1 MTLPSG
7 IALIC
12 LVVMSKIMDGTGQTI
27 ILANGITQVLGTI
40 YELLTPFV
48 GMLASFMTGS
58 NMSSNILF
66 GGFQVATAK
75 ILHISAPAMLGA
87 QTAGGAI
94 GSIISPSKILLGT
107 TTADLLGS
115 EGKVLREVFLIAIPA
130 ALLIGFILYGIL
142 CI

>member
-1 MTLPSG
+1 
-7 IALIC
+7 
-12 LVVMSKIMDGTGQTI
+12 
-27 ILANGITQVLGTI
+27 
-40 YELLTPFV
+40 
-48 GMLASFMTGS
+48 
-58 NMSSNILF
+58 
-66 GGFQVATAK
+66 
-75 ILHISAPAMLGA
+75 MLGA